1 MLCELY
7 LSLSLSLSLGA
18 ASQVLEK
25 YEEEFFEVVDATLN
39 LLRLKRKKVITE
51 SLVTKIESADSA
63 NARELLYDHL
73 YRNADVGALREYCK
87 MAIAADGVPKM
98 QKLGEKMLSEL
109 PPEGVLEWRHCC
121 ACACVCV
128 CVYVCVCVCVC
139 MCVSVHVCV
148 CVYVCV
154 CACVCVRVCVCVCWC
169 MCACMYVCMC
179 ILCLLLLATMFHIS
193 KHNTPC

>member
-1 MLCELY
+1 MSCI
-7 LSLSLSLSLGA
+7 SLSPSLSLGA

-73 YRNADVGALREYCK
+73 YHHADVGALREYCK
-87 MAIAADGVPKM
+87 MAIAAEGVPNM
-98 QKLGEKMLSEL
+98 QKLGKKMLSEL

-128 CVYVCVCVCVC
+128 CVCVCVC
-139 MCVSVHVCV
+139 
-148 CVYVCV
+148 
-154 CACVCVRVCVCVCWC
+154 AVCVCVCWC
-169 MCACMYVCMC
+169 MCACMCVCVCVCVCVCMYVCVYVC
-179 ILCLLLLATMFHIS
+179 VYVYSVPVALSNHVSYKQT
-193 KHNTPC
+193 

>member
-1 MLCELY
+1 MLCELF
-7 LSLSLSLSLGA
+7 LSLSLGP

-25 YEEEFFEVVDATLN
+25 HEEEFFEVVDAKLN

-51 SLVTKIESADSA
+51 SVVTKIESADSA

-87 MAIAADGVPKM
+87 MAIAADAVPKM

-109 PPEGVLEWRHCC
+109 PPEGALEWRHCC

-128 CVYVCVCVCVC
+128 CACVHVYVYSVPIAPSNQ
-139 MCVSVHVCV
+139 VSYKQV
-148 CVYVCV
+148 
-154 CACVCVRVCVCVCWC
+154 
-169 MCACMYVCMC
+169 
-179 ILCLLLLATMFHIS
+179 T
-193 KHNTPC
+193 